1 MILLES
7 NSLNNFSISTDELAT
22 GLQKAGATLSLMG
35 NSLDESAALITSA
48 NATIQDVNSV
58 AAGIKTISLRIVG
71 TEEAKNELAELGEET
86 DDYVVATKAKKQQII
101 KDYTAVPSNNGNGVD
116 ILDENGNYRN
126 TYSILKDISEI
137 YSEIQKQDKETGSN
151 RAQALVEELAG
162 KNRSNIL
169 SSLLTNG
176 SLLEQVKETS
186 EYSNNSAQEENEKYL
201 ESTEAKISQL
211 QTQLQELAT
220 VTIDSD
226 MFKGVIDT
234 ATAFLNIV
242 TQILDKLPLLSTAI
256 GSIVGLKLSKSGLGK
271 QLNINHKA
279 SFNSKFYRS

>member
-1 MILLES
+1 M
-7 NSLNNFSISTDELAT
+7 
-22 GLQKAGATLSLMG
+22 
-35 NSLDESAALITSA
+35 
-48 NATIQDVNSV
+48 
-58 AAGIKTISLRIVG
+58 
-71 TEEAKNELAELGEET
+71 TEEAQKELAELGEET

-101 KDYTAVPSNNGNGVD
+101 KDYTAVPSNNGKGVD

-126 TYSILKDISEI
+126 TYDILKSISEI
-137 YSEIQKQDKETGSN
+137 YSEIQQQDKAMGTN
-151 RAQALVEELAG
+151 RAQALIEELAG

-186 EYSNNSAQEENEKYL
+186 EHSDNSAQEENQKYL
-201 ESTEAKISQL
+201 ESTEAKIAQL

-220 VTIDSD
+220 VTINSD

-256 GSIVGLKLSKSGLGK
+256 GGFAGFKLSKAGLGK
-271 QLNINHKA
+271 QLNIKLV
-279 SFNSKFYRS
+279 SI

>member
-1 MILLES
+1 MVSKVFVPES
-7 NSLNNFSISTDELAT
+7 NSL
-22 GLQKAGATLSLMG
+22 
-35 NSLDESAALITSA
+35 
-48 NATIQDVNSV
+48 
-58 AAGIKTISLRIVG
+58 
-71 TEEAKNELAELGEET
+71 TEEAQKELAELGEET
-86 DDYVVATKAKKQQII
+86 DDYVVATKSKKQQII
-101 KDYTAVPSNNGNGVD
+101 KDYTAVPSNNGKGVD

-137 YSEIQKQDKETGSN
+137 YSEIQKQDKAMGTN
-151 RAQALVEELAG
+151 RAQALIEELAG

-186 EYSNNSAQEENEKYL
+186 EHSDNSALEENQKYL
-201 ESTEAKISQL
+201 ESTEAKIAQL

-220 VTIDSD
+220 VTINSD

-242 TQILDKLPLLSTAI
+242 TQILDKLPLLSTVI
-256 GSIVGLKLSKSGLGK
+256 GGFAGFKLSQAGLGK

>member
-1 MILLES
+1 MVSKVFVPES
-7 NSLNNFSISTDELAT
+7 NSL
-22 GLQKAGATLSLMG
+22 
-35 NSLDESAALITSA
+35 
-48 NATIQDVNSV
+48 
-58 AAGIKTISLRIVG
+58 
-71 TEEAKNELAELGEET
+71 TEEAQKELAELGEET

-101 KDYTAVPSNNGNGVD
+101 KDYTAVPSNNGKGVD

-137 YSEIQKQDKETGSN
+137 YSEIQKQDKAMGTN
-151 RAQALVEELAG
+151 RAQALIEELAG

-186 EYSNNSAQEENEKYL
+186 EHSDNSALEENQKYL
-201 ESTEAKISQL
+201 ESTEAKIAQL

-220 VTIDSD
+220 VTINSD

-242 TQILDKLPLLSTAI
+242 TQILDKLPLLSTAL
-256 GSIVGLKLSKSGLGK
+256 GGLAGFKLSQAGLGK

>member
-1 MILLES
+1 MPES
-7 NSLNNFSISTDELAT
+7 NSL
-22 GLQKAGATLSLMG
+22 
-35 NSLDESAALITSA
+35 
-48 NATIQDVNSV
+48 
-58 AAGIKTISLRIVG
+58 
-71 TEEAKNELAELGEET
+71 TEEAQKELAELGEET

-101 KDYTAVPSNNGNGVD
+101 KDYTAVPSNNGKGVD

-137 YSEIQKQDKETGSN
+137 YSEIQKQDKAMGTN
-151 RAQALVEELAG
+151 RAQALIEELAG

-186 EYSNNSAQEENEKYL
+186 EHSDNSALEENQKYL
-201 ESTEAKISQL
+201 ESTEAKIAQL

-220 VTIDSD
+220 VTINSD

-256 GSIVGLKLSKSGLGK
+256 GGLVGFKLSQAGLGK

>member
-1 MILLES
+1 MVSKVFVPES
-7 NSLNNFSISTDELAT
+7 NSL
-22 GLQKAGATLSLMG
+22 
-35 NSLDESAALITSA
+35 
-48 NATIQDVNSV
+48 
-58 AAGIKTISLRIVG
+58 
-71 TEEAKNELAELGEET
+71 TEEAQKELAELGEET

-101 KDYTAVPSNNGNGVD
+101 KDYTAVPSNNGKGVD

-137 YSEIQKQDKETGSN
+137 QKQDKAMGTN
-151 RAQALVEELAG
+151 RAQALIEELAG

-186 EYSNNSAQEENEKYL
+186 EHSDNSALEENQKYL
-201 ESTEAKISQL
+201 ESTEAKIAQL

-220 VTIDSD
+220 VTINSD

-256 GSIVGLKLSKSGLGK
+256 GGFAGFKLSQAGLGK

>member
-1 MILLES
+1 M
-7 NSLNNFSISTDELAT
+7 
-22 GLQKAGATLSLMG
+22 
-35 NSLDESAALITSA
+35 
-48 NATIQDVNSV
+48 
-58 AAGIKTISLRIVG
+58 
-71 TEEAKNELAELGEET
+71 TEEAQKELAELGEET

-101 KDYTAVPSNNGNGVD
+101 KDYTAVPSNNGKGVD

-126 TYSILKDISEI
+126 TYDILKSISEI
-137 YSEIQKQDKETGSN
+137 YSEIQQQDKAMGTN
-151 RAQALVEELAG
+151 RAQALIEELAG

-186 EYSNNSAQEENEKYL
+186 EHSDNSALEENQKYL
-201 ESTEAKISQL
+201 ESTEAKIAKL

-220 VTIDSD
+220 VTINSD

-256 GSIVGLKLSKSGLGK
+256 GGLAGFKLSQAGLGK

>member
-1 MILLES
+1 MPES
-7 NSLNNFSISTDELAT
+7 NSL
-22 GLQKAGATLSLMG
+22 
-35 NSLDESAALITSA
+35 
-48 NATIQDVNSV
+48 
-58 AAGIKTISLRIVG
+58 
-71 TEEAKNELAELGEET
+71 TEEAQKELAELGEET

-101 KDYTAVPSNNGNGVD
+101 KDYTAVPSNNGKGVD

-137 YSEIQKQDKETGSN
+137 YSEIQKQDKAMGTN
-151 RAQALVEELAG
+151 RAQALIEELAG

-186 EYSNNSAQEENEKYL
+186 EHSDNSALEENQKYL
-201 ESTEAKISQL
+201 ESTEAKIAQL

-220 VTIDSD
+220 VTINSD

-256 GSIVGLKLSKSGLGK
+256 GGLAGFKLSKAGLGK
-271 QLNINHKA
+271 QLNIKLV
-279 SFNSKFYRS
+279 SI

>member
-1 MILLES
+1 MVSKVFVPES
-7 NSLNNFSISTDELAT
+7 NSL
-22 GLQKAGATLSLMG
+22 
-35 NSLDESAALITSA
+35 
-48 NATIQDVNSV
+48 
-58 AAGIKTISLRIVG
+58 
-71 TEEAKNELAELGEET
+71 TEEAQKELAELGEET

-101 KDYTAVPSNNGNGVD
+101 KDYTAVPSNNGKGVD

-137 YSEIQKQDKETGSN
+137 YSEIQKQDKAMGTN
-151 RAQALVEELAG
+151 RAQALIEELAG

-186 EYSNNSAQEENEKYL
+186 EHSDNSALEENQKYL
-201 ESTEAKISQL
+201 ESTEAKIAQL

-220 VTIDSD
+220 VTINSD

-256 GSIVGLKLSKSGLGK
+256 GGLVGFKLSQAGLGK

>member
-1 MILLES
+1 M
-7 NSLNNFSISTDELAT
+7 
-22 GLQKAGATLSLMG
+22 
-35 NSLDESAALITSA
+35 
-48 NATIQDVNSV
+48 
-58 AAGIKTISLRIVG
+58 
-71 TEEAKNELAELGEET
+71 TEEAQKELAELGEET

-101 KDYTAVPSNNGNGVD
+101 KDYTAVPSNNGKGVD

-126 TYSILKDISEI
+126 TYDILKSISEI
-137 YSEIQKQDKETGSN
+137 YSEIQQQDKAMGTN
-151 RAQALVEELAG
+151 RAQALIEELAG

-186 EYSNNSAQEENEKYL
+186 EHSDNSALEENQKYL
-201 ESTEAKISQL
+201 ESTEAKIAQL

-220 VTIDSD
+220 VTINSD

-256 GSIVGLKLSKSGLGK
+256 GGLAGFKLSQAGLGK
-271 QLNINHKA
+271 QLNIKLV
-279 SFNSKFYRS
+279 SI

>member
-1 MILLES
+1 MVSKVFVPES
-7 NSLNNFSISTDELAT
+7 NSL
-22 GLQKAGATLSLMG
+22 
-35 NSLDESAALITSA
+35 
-48 NATIQDVNSV
+48 
-58 AAGIKTISLRIVG
+58 
-71 TEEAKNELAELGEET
+71 TEEAQKELTELGEET

-101 KDYTAVPSNNGNGVD
+101 KDYTAVPSNNGKGVD

-126 TYSILKDISEI
+126 TYDILKSISEI
-137 YSEIQKQDKETGSN
+137 YSEIQQQDKAMGTN
-151 RAQALVEELAG
+151 RAQALIEELAG

-186 EYSNNSAQEENEKYL
+186 EHSDNSAQEENEKYL
-201 ESTEAKISQL
+201 ESTEAKIAQL

-220 VTIDSD
+220 VTINSD

-256 GSIVGLKLSKSGLGK
+256 GGLAGFKLSKAGLGK
-271 QLNINHKA
+271 QLNIKLV
-279 SFNSKFYRS
+279 SI

>member
-1 MILLES
+1 M
-7 NSLNNFSISTDELAT
+7 
-22 GLQKAGATLSLMG
+22 
-35 NSLDESAALITSA
+35 
-48 NATIQDVNSV
+48 
-58 AAGIKTISLRIVG
+58 
-71 TEEAKNELAELGEET
+71 TEEAQKELAELGEET

-101 KDYTAVPSNNGNGVD
+101 KDYTAVPSNNGKGVD

-126 TYSILKDISEI
+126 TYDILKSISEI
-137 YSEIQKQDKETGSN
+137 YSEIQQQDKAMGTN
-151 RAQALVEELAG
+151 RAQALIEELAG

-186 EYSNNSAQEENEKYL
+186 EHSDNSAQEENQKYL
-201 ESTEAKISQL
+201 ESTEAKIAQL

-220 VTIDSD
+220 VTINSD

-256 GSIVGLKLSKSGLGK
+256 GGLVGFKLSKAGLGK
-271 QLNINHKA
+271 QLNIKLV
-279 SFNSKFYRS
+279 SI

>member
-1 MILLES
+1 M
-7 NSLNNFSISTDELAT
+7 
-22 GLQKAGATLSLMG
+22 
-35 NSLDESAALITSA
+35 
-48 NATIQDVNSV
+48 
-58 AAGIKTISLRIVG
+58 
-71 TEEAKNELAELGEET
+71 TEEAQKELAELGEET

-101 KDYTAVPSNNGNGVD
+101 KDYTAVPSNNGKGVD

-126 TYSILKDISEI
+126 TYDILKSISEI
-137 YSEIQKQDKETGSN
+137 YSEIQQQDKAMGTN
-151 RAQALVEELAG
+151 RAQALIEELAG

-186 EYSNNSAQEENEKYL
+186 EHSDNSAQEENQKYL
-201 ESTEAKISQL
+201 ESTEAKIAQL

-220 VTIDSD
+220 VTINSD

-256 GSIVGLKLSKSGLGK
+256 GGLAGFKLSKVGLGK
-271 QLNINHKA
+271 QLNIKLV
-279 SFNSKFYRS
+279 SI

>member
-1 MILLES
+1 M
-7 NSLNNFSISTDELAT
+7 
-22 GLQKAGATLSLMG
+22 
-35 NSLDESAALITSA
+35 
-48 NATIQDVNSV
+48 
-58 AAGIKTISLRIVG
+58 
-71 TEEAKNELAELGEET
+71 TEEAQKELAELGEET

-126 TYSILKDISEI
+126 TYDILKSISEI
-137 YSEIQKQDKETGSN
+137 YSEIQQQDKTMGTN
-151 RAQALVEELAG
+151 RAQALIEELAG

-186 EYSNNSAQEENEKYL
+186 EHSNNSALEENQKYL
-201 ESTEAKISQL
+201 ESTEAKIAKL

-220 VTIDSD
+220 VTINSD

-242 TQILDKLPLLSTAI
+242 TQIMDKLPLLSTAI
-256 GSIVGLKLSKSGLGK
+256 GGLAGFKLSKAGLGK
-271 QLNINHKA
+271 QLNIKLV
-279 SFNSKFYRS
+279 SI

>member
-1 MILLES
+1 MPES
-7 NSLNNFSISTDELAT
+7 NSL
-22 GLQKAGATLSLMG
+22 
-35 NSLDESAALITSA
+35 
-48 NATIQDVNSV
+48 
-58 AAGIKTISLRIVG
+58 
-71 TEEAKNELAELGEET
+71 TEEAQKELAELGEET

-101 KDYTAVPSNNGNGVD
+101 KDYTAVPSNNGKGVD

-137 YSEIQKQDKETGSN
+137 YGEIQKQDKAMGTN
-151 RAQALVEELAG
+151 RAQALIEELAG

-186 EYSNNSAQEENEKYL
+186 EHSDNSALEENQKYL
-201 ESTEAKISQL
+201 ESMEAKIAQL

-220 VTIDSD
+220 VTINSD

-256 GSIVGLKLSKSGLGK
+256 GGLAGFKLSQAGLGK

-279 SFNSKFYRS
+279 SFNLKFYRS

>member
-1 MILLES
+1 MVSKVFVPES
-7 NSLNNFSISTDELAT
+7 NSL
-22 GLQKAGATLSLMG
+22 
-35 NSLDESAALITSA
+35 
-48 NATIQDVNSV
+48 
-58 AAGIKTISLRIVG
+58 
-71 TEEAKNELAELGEET
+71 TEEAQKELAELGEET

-101 KDYTAVPSNNGNGVD
+101 KDYTAVPSNNGKGVD

-137 YSEIQKQDKETGSN
+137 YSEIQKQDKAMGTN
-151 RAQALVEELAG
+151 RAQALIEELAG

-186 EYSNNSAQEENEKYL
+186 EHSDNSALEENQKYL
-201 ESTEAKISQL
+201 ESTEAKIAQL

-220 VTIDSD
+220 VTINSD

-256 GSIVGLKLSKSGLGK
+256 GGLAGFKLSQAGLGK

-279 SFNSKFYRS
+279 SFNLKFYRS

>member
-1 MILLES
+1 M
-7 NSLNNFSISTDELAT
+7 
-22 GLQKAGATLSLMG
+22 
-35 NSLDESAALITSA
+35 
-48 NATIQDVNSV
+48 
-58 AAGIKTISLRIVG
+58 
-71 TEEAKNELAELGEET
+71 TEEAQKELAELGEET

-101 KDYTAVPSNNGNGVD
+101 KDYTAVPSNNGKGVD

-126 TYSILKDISEI
+126 TYDILKSISEI
-137 YSEIQKQDKETGSN
+137 YSEIQQQDKAMGTN
-151 RAQALVEELAG
+151 RAQALIEELAG

-186 EYSNNSAQEENEKYL
+186 EHSDNSALEENQKYL
-201 ESTEAKISQL
+201 ESTEAKIAQL

-220 VTIDSD
+220 VTINSD

-256 GSIVGLKLSKSGLGK
+256 GGLAGFKLSQAGLGK

-279 SFNSKFYRS
+279 SFNLKFYRS

>member
-1 MILLES
+1 MVSKVFVPES
-7 NSLNNFSISTDELAT
+7 NSL
-22 GLQKAGATLSLMG
+22 
-35 NSLDESAALITSA
+35 
-48 NATIQDVNSV
+48 
-58 AAGIKTISLRIVG
+58 
-71 TEEAKNELAELGEET
+71 TEEAQKELAELGEET

-101 KDYTAVPSNNGNGVD
+101 KDYTAVPSNNGKGVD

-126 TYSILKDISEI
+126 TYSVLKDISEI
-137 YSEIQKQDKETGSN
+137 YSEIQKQDKAMGTN
-151 RAQALVEELAG
+151 RAQALIEELAG

-186 EYSNNSAQEENEKYL
+186 EHSDNSALEENQKYL
-201 ESTEAKISQL
+201 ESTEAKIAQL

-220 VTIDSD
+220 VTINSD

-256 GSIVGLKLSKSGLGK
+256 GGLAGFKLSKAGLGK
-271 QLNINHKA
+271 QLNIKLV
-279 SFNSKFYRS
+279 SI

>member
-1 MILLES
+1 M
-7 NSLNNFSISTDELAT
+7 
-22 GLQKAGATLSLMG
+22 
-35 NSLDESAALITSA
+35 
-48 NATIQDVNSV
+48 
-58 AAGIKTISLRIVG
+58 
-71 TEEAKNELAELGEET
+71 TEEAQKELAELGEET

-101 KDYTAVPSNNGNGVD
+101 KDYTAVPSNNGKGVD

-126 TYSILKDISEI
+126 TYDILKSISEI
-137 YSEIQKQDKETGSN
+137 YSEIQQQDKAMGTN
-151 RAQALVEELAG
+151 RAQALIEELAG

-186 EYSNNSAQEENEKYL
+186 EHSDNSAQEENQKYL
-201 ESTEAKISQL
+201 ESTEAKIAQL

-220 VTIDSD
+220 VTINSD

-234 ATAFLNIV
+234 ATSFLNIV

-256 GSIVGLKLSKSGLGK
+256 GGLAGFKLSQAGLGK
-271 QLNINHKA
+271 QLNIKLV
-279 SFNSKFYRS
+279 SI

>member
-1 MILLES
+1 M
-7 NSLNNFSISTDELAT
+7 
-22 GLQKAGATLSLMG
+22 
-35 NSLDESAALITSA
+35 
-48 NATIQDVNSV
+48 
-58 AAGIKTISLRIVG
+58 
-71 TEEAKNELAELGEET
+71 TEEAQKELAELGEET

-101 KDYTAVPSNNGNGVD
+101 KDYTAVPSNNGKGVD

-126 TYSILKDISEI
+126 TYDILKSISEI
-137 YSEIQKQDKETGSN
+137 YSEIQQQDKAMGTN
-151 RAQALVEELAG
+151 RAQALIEELAG

-186 EYSNNSAQEENEKYL
+186 EHSDNSAQEENEKYL
-201 ESTEAKISQL
+201 ESTEAKIAQL

-220 VTIDSD
+220 VTINSD

-256 GSIVGLKLSKSGLGK
+256 GGLAGFKLSQAGLGK

>member
-1 MILLES
+1 MVSKVFVPES
-7 NSLNNFSISTDELAT
+7 NSL
-22 GLQKAGATLSLMG
+22 
-35 NSLDESAALITSA
+35 
-48 NATIQDVNSV
+48 
-58 AAGIKTISLRIVG
+58 
-71 TEEAKNELAELGEET
+71 TEEAQKELAELGEET

-101 KDYTAVPSNNGNGVD
+101 KDYTAVPSNNGKGVD

-137 YSEIQKQDKETGSN
+137 YSEIQKQDKAMGTN
-151 RAQALVEELAG
+151 RAQALIEELAG

-186 EYSNNSAQEENEKYL
+186 EHSDNSALEENQKYL
-201 ESTEAKISQL
+201 ESTEANIAQL

-220 VTIDSD
+220 VTINSD

-256 GSIVGLKLSKSGLGK
+256 GGLAGFKLSKAGLGK
-271 QLNINHKA
+271 QLNIKLV
-279 SFNSKFYRS
+279 SI

>member
-1 MILLES
+1 M
-7 NSLNNFSISTDELAT
+7 
-22 GLQKAGATLSLMG
+22 
-35 NSLDESAALITSA
+35 
-48 NATIQDVNSV
+48 
-58 AAGIKTISLRIVG
+58 
-71 TEEAKNELAELGEET
+71 TEEAQKELAELGEET

-101 KDYTAVPSNNGNGVD
+101 KDYTAVPSNNGKGVD

-126 TYSILKDISEI
+126 TYDILKSISEI
-137 YSEIQKQDKETGSN
+137 YSEIQQQDKAMGTN
-151 RAQALVEELAG
+151 RAQALIEELAG

-186 EYSNNSAQEENEKYL
+186 EHSDNSAQEENEKYL
-201 ESTEAKISQL
+201 ESTEAKIAQL

-220 VTIDSD
+220 VTINSD

-256 GSIVGLKLSKSGLGK
+256 GGLAGFKLSKAGLGK
-271 QLNINHKA
+271 QLNIKLV
-279 SFNSKFYRS
+279 SI

>member
-1 MILLES
+1 MVSKVFVPES
-7 NSLNNFSISTDELAT
+7 NSL
-22 GLQKAGATLSLMG
+22 
-35 NSLDESAALITSA
+35 
-48 NATIQDVNSV
+48 
-58 AAGIKTISLRIVG
+58 
-71 TEEAKNELAELGEET
+71 TEEAQKELAELGEET

-101 KDYTAVPSNNGNGVD
+101 KDYTAVPSNNGKGVD

-137 YSEIQKQDKETGSN
+137 YSEIQKQDKAMGTN
-151 RAQALVEELAG
+151 RAQALIEELAG

-186 EYSNNSAQEENEKYL
+186 EHSDNSALEENQKYL
-201 ESTEAKISQL
+201 ESTEAKIAQL

-220 VTIDSD
+220 VTINSD

-256 GSIVGLKLSKSGLGK
+256 GGFAGFKLSQAGLGK
-271 QLNINHKA
+271 QLNTNHKA

>member
-1 MILLES
+1 M
-7 NSLNNFSISTDELAT
+7 
-22 GLQKAGATLSLMG
+22 
-35 NSLDESAALITSA
+35 
-48 NATIQDVNSV
+48 
-58 AAGIKTISLRIVG
+58 
-71 TEEAKNELAELGEET
+71 TEEAQKELAELGEET

-101 KDYTAVPSNNGNGVD
+101 KDYTAVPSNNGKGVD

-137 YSEIQKQDKETGSN
+137 YSEIQKQDKAMGTN
-151 RAQALVEELAG
+151 RAQALIEELAG

-186 EYSNNSAQEENEKYL
+186 EHSDNSALEENQKYL
-201 ESTEAKISQL
+201 ESTEAKIAQL

-220 VTIDSD
+220 VTINSD

-256 GSIVGLKLSKSGLGK
+256 GGLAGFKLSKAGLGK
-271 QLNINHKA
+271 QLNIKLV
-279 SFNSKFYRS
+279 SI

>member
-1 MILLES
+1 MVSKVFVPES
-7 NSLNNFSISTDELAT
+7 NSL
-22 GLQKAGATLSLMG
+22 
-35 NSLDESAALITSA
+35 
-48 NATIQDVNSV
+48 
-58 AAGIKTISLRIVG
+58 
-71 TEEAKNELAELGEET
+71 TEEAQKELAELGEET

-101 KDYTAVPSNNGNGVD
+101 KDYTAVPSNNGKGVD

-137 YSEIQKQDKETGSN
+137 YSEIQKQDKAMGTN
-151 RAQALVEELAG
+151 RAQALIEELAG

-186 EYSNNSAQEENEKYL
+186 EHSDNSALEENQKYL
-201 ESTEAKISQL
+201 ESTEAKIAQL

-220 VTIDSD
+220 VTINSD

-256 GSIVGLKLSKSGLGK
+256 GGFAGFKLSKAGLGK
-271 QLNINHKA
+271 QLNIKLV
-279 SFNSKFYRS
+279 SI

>member
-1 MILLES
+1 MVSKVFVPES
-7 NSLNNFSISTDELAT
+7 NSL
-22 GLQKAGATLSLMG
+22 
-35 NSLDESAALITSA
+35 
-48 NATIQDVNSV
+48 
-58 AAGIKTISLRIVG
+58 
-71 TEEAKNELAELGEET
+71 TEEAQKELAELGEET

-101 KDYTAVPSNNGNGVD
+101 KDYTAVPSNNGKGVD

-137 YSEIQKQDKETGSN
+137 YSEIQKQDKAMGTN
-151 RAQALVEELAG
+151 RAQALIEELAG

-186 EYSNNSAQEENEKYL
+186 EHSDNSALEENQKYL
-201 ESTEAKISQL
+201 ESAEAKIAQL

-220 VTIDSD
+220 VTINSD

-256 GSIVGLKLSKSGLGK
+256 GGLAGFKLSQAGLGK

-279 SFNSKFYRS
+279 SFNLKFYRS

>member
-1 MILLES
+1 M
-7 NSLNNFSISTDELAT
+7 
-22 GLQKAGATLSLMG
+22 
-35 NSLDESAALITSA
+35 
-48 NATIQDVNSV
+48 
-58 AAGIKTISLRIVG
+58 
-71 TEEAKNELAELGEET
+71 TEEAQKELAELGEET

-101 KDYTAVPSNNGNGVD
+101 KDYTAVPSNNGKGVD

-137 YSEIQKQDKETGSN
+137 YSEIQQQDRAMGTN
-151 RAQALVEELAG
+151 RAQALIEELAG

-186 EYSNNSAQEENEKYL
+186 EHSEGSALEENQKYL
-201 ESTEAKISQL
+201 ESTEAKITQL

-220 VTIDSD
+220 VTINSD

-256 GSIVGLKLSKSGLGK
+256 GGLAGFKLSKAGLGK
-271 QLNINHKA
+271 QLNIKLV
-279 SFNSKFYRS
+279 SI

>member
-1 MILLES
+1 MVSKVFIPES
-7 NSLNNFSISTDELAT
+7 NSL
-22 GLQKAGATLSLMG
+22 
-35 NSLDESAALITSA
+35 
-48 NATIQDVNSV
+48 
-58 AAGIKTISLRIVG
+58 
-71 TEEAKNELAELGEET
+71 TEEAQKELAELGEET

-101 KDYTAVPSNNGNGVD
+101 KDYTAVPSNNGKGVD

-137 YSEIQKQDKETGSN
+137 YGEIQKQDKAMGTN
-151 RAQALVEELAG
+151 RAQALIEELAG

-186 EYSNNSAQEENEKYL
+186 EHSDNSALEENQKYL
-201 ESTEAKISQL
+201 ESMEAKIAQL

-220 VTIDSD
+220 VTINSD

-256 GSIVGLKLSKSGLGK
+256 GGLAGFKLSKAGLGK
-271 QLNINHKA
+271 QLNIKLV
-279 SFNSKFYRS
+279 SI